1 MWELKLLLW
10 LCLALC
16 VADHIGWM
24 SLSVQRA
31 LMFFVVFLF
40 PWWAEGRALGVKLWM
55 LLTYLHVT
63 AVVNKLTLIYAI
75 KIEIK
80 VWQITFELLCCVR
93 YRERDREGEMG
104 WRGAERVGVHMFVC
118 VCVYV
123 CVCVR
128 ASTCIDIHVQHV
140 CVCVCGRG
148 WGQGYWAVWVYWK
161 VYITDLQHLLGGLS
175 ILESLH
181 YRLTT
186 LSQ

>member
-1 MWELKLLLW
+1 M
-10 LCLALC
+10 
-16 VADHIGWM
+16 
-24 SLSVQRA
+24 
-31 LMFFVVFLF
+31 
-40 PWWAEGRALGVKLWM
+40 
-55 LLTYLHVT
+55 
-63 AVVNKLTLIYAI
+63 
-75 KIEIK
+75 
-80 VWQITFELLCCVR
+80 R

-128 ASTCIDIHVQHV
+128 ASTCKDIHVQHV
-140 CVCVCGRG
+140 CVCVC
-148 WGQGYWAVWVYWK
+148 VWKGVGAG
-161 VYITDLQHLLGGLS
+161 VLGGLS